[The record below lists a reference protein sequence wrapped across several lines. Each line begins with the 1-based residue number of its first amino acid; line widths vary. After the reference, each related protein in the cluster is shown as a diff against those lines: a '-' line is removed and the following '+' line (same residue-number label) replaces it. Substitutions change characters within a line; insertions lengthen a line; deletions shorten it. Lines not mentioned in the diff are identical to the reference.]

1 MLNKIFKN
9 YQLFIN
15 HKNAVSNIERFYPVI
30 NLKKGMQEEVELDLF
45 KFQVISK
52 KSVKKGI
59 NIVYNKKIYN
69 INYGEMITIDTE
81 FGELSFRIINDWTFN
96 TNFSFNKFFYYSII
110 FHLIFIAILAFPKL
124 LSADDKK
131 PEENKKIEKR
141 VAEMLE
147 KIEAKDPKPKKKE
160 VEKPKKEV
168 KKIVVQKKEK
178 KKGFWPSKKN
188 KKNRKTTKVTR
199 NIRRTRKRTSG
210 KIVSGSN
217 SGPVTSKKVS
227 KSLDFLGGGSSGK
240 IAVNTNSATRG
251 KSSGTRGFGSK
262 GIAVKGISSD
272 SSALKGGGNYSG
284 AIETKGVRGVKSA
297 KYKGNG
303 GGRGTGY
310 RKSLNAIEGKVSAKT
325 LGTSN
330 KGGRIGGS
338 LSRAGGLRL
347 TGKGRIDQ
355 KKIQKA
361 INKKLYRLTYCYEK
375 ALLRKPNLSGII
387 KIQWT
392 IKRNRKVK
400 GTKIVSSQMK
410 DSKLHKCLMKE
421 IRKIRFPAPKGG
433 DATVIYPF
441 KFKPTL

>member
-1 MLNKIFKN
+1 MLNRVFKN

-15 HKNAVSNIERFYPVI
+15 HKNNISNIERYYPVI
-30 NLKKGMQEEVELDLF
+30 NLKKRMQEEIELDLF
-45 KFQVISK
+45 KFKIVST
-52 KSVKKGI
+52 KSVKKGV
-59 NIVYNKKIYN
+59 NIVFEGDIHNLK
-69 INYGEMITIDTE
+69 YGELITINTE
-81 FGELSFRIINDWTFN
+81 YGELSFRIINDWTFN

-110 FHLIFIAILAFPKL
+110 AHLLLIGALAFPQL
-124 LSADDKK
+124 LKAKDDKPK
-131 PEENKKIEKR
+131 NNKKIEKR

-147 KIEAKDPKPKKKE
+147 KIEAKEPKKEKI
-160 VEKPKKEV
+160 EKPKKEV

-178 KKGFWPSKKN
+178 KKGFWPSKN
-188 KKNRKTTKVTR
+188 PIKKNVSRKVTR
-199 NIRRTRKRTSG
+199 RPRRTTRNNK
-210 KIVSGSN
+210 N
-217 SGPVTSKKVS
+217 SGPVTNKKVS
-227 KSLDFLGGGSSGK
+227 KSLDFLGGGFSGK
-240 IAVNTNSATRG
+240 VAVNTSPTARG
-251 KSSGTRGFGSK
+251 KASGVRGVRGFGSK

-284 AIETKGVRGVKSA
+284 AIETKGVRGVKST
-297 KYKGNG
+297 KYKGD

-310 RKSLNAIEGKVSAKT
+310 RKSLNSIEGKVSART
-325 LGTSN
+325 LGGSN
-330 KGGRIGGS
+330 KGGKVGGS

-347 TGKGRIDQ
+347 TGKGRISQ

-392 IKRNRKVK
+392 IKKNRKVR

-410 DSKLHKCLMKE
+410 DNKLHKCLMKE